1 MSETSAEAQ
10 HSAAIRDLH
19 RGPSHQS
26 ASVLHQPTNSPFHQ
40 PARDNAGNVLPH
52 LAAHTQA
59 QPTTLSGRALA
70 AARAWARLTAAERA
84 GRDPPDD
91 HDWMTDPNIVHLP
104 DGNGGTIYKDR
115 ATGQILTLR

>member
-19 RGPSHQS
+19 RGPSFQS
-26 ASVLHQPTNSPFHQ
+26 ASVFHQ
-40 PARDNAGNVLPH
+40 PARDNAGNPLPM
-52 LAAHTQA
+52 LAAHTQS

-70 AARAWARLTAAERA
+70 AAQAWARLTAAERA

-91 HDWMTDPNIVHLP
+91 HSWMNDPNILHLP

-115 ATGQILTLR
+115 ATGQILTVR